1 MFKASFLFVGLNGCF
16 FIFNKFLLSALVYLG
31 LFMSGLL
38 LINKVLLG
46 CRIFRCLCNVGFQFV
61 LLVLF
66 TGVV

>member
-16 FIFNKFLLSALVYLG
+16 FIFNKFLLSALVYFG

-46 CRIFRCLCNVGFQFV
+46 CSIFRRLYK
-61 LLVLF
+61 
-66 TGVV
+66 